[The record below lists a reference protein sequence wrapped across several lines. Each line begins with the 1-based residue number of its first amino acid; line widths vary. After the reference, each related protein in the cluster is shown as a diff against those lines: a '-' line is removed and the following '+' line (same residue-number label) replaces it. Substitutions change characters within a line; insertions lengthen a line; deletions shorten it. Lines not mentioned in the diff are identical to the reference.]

1 MIVVSGPDARGAGDV
16 QAEPADEAAPAH
28 RGLRQGPHA
37 QQRPHT
43 RGGATDEV
51 GWIGWVVISIF
62 FLIYQNCQKC
72 MFTKK

>member
-1 MIVVSGPDARGAGDV
+1 MAGSDARGAGDV

-51 GWIGWVVISIF
+51 GWNRLGGDFYILFNLPKLSKMYV
-62 FLIYQNCQKC
+62 Y
-72 MFTKK
+72 